1 MMTGAMGLSK
11 VQISEIYTP
20 ISKVK
25 ILTLDTKMNTKTI
38 KKILELGFSRIPI
51 AYSKKNQVIV
61 AILLVKTLLA
71 IKKDGQ
77 TIS

>member
-11 VQISEIYTP
+11 VPINEIYTP

-51 AYSKKNQVIV
+51 AYSKKNKVIV
-61 AILLVKTLLA
+61 GILLVKTLLA
-71 IKKDGQ
+71 IKKDGS
-77 TIS
+77 TIG

>member
-51 AYSKKNQVIV
+51 SYSKKNQVIV

-71 IKKDGQ
+71 IKKDG
-77 TIS
+77 